1 MAAPPLNDSVQVAP
15 LAPEQPLDLR
25 ALLATVLQYKWG
37 ILALACAM
45 AIVAGF
51 WVFSQPPAYRAQ
63 ASLLLETN
71 QAKLVGI
78 EDVYSSNSSQFDYY
92 QTQYEILKSRN
103 LAERVVRRLQ
113 LHKHPYFGY
122 NSAESE
128 AADYDLNSLKP
139 AEQQQPPEL
148 VTAAEAE
155 ARAIASITGSIVG
168 GLTVRPVDYSY
179 LVYLQYESGNPEI
192 AADIVNTLAS
202 EYIESELENRTSGT
216 VKATS
221 WLNERLLQIR
231 EKLRLSEQA
240 LQDFRD
246 REQLVAVD
254 GTTSLGGNE
263 LTYLSTR
270 LEEARKARIEAQ
282 NVKQEVNNAGQLSV
296 EEMLTIPSILQHEL
310 IRGLKQKQAAAE
322 SRTEELGK
330 RYGKKHPTMIAA
342 QSELDA
348 ANRTLKSG
356 VARVVSG
363 ISREF
368 ELARRNEQLLTSR
381 WEEQRTAV
389 QDFNRKEFEL
399 LELQREVDTNRQ
411 LFDVFFTR
419 LKETGETSSFERPNA
434 RILDPALVPTTAVR
448 PGKQRTVV
456 LAFMLGLML
465 GTGAAL
471 LLGHLDDTIKN
482 PDDLLQKIGIP
493 SLGVVPIMP
502 VDAKGNFEQYWDN
515 TQNAYAEALRSIR
528 TALVLSSL
536 DRPAKI
542 IVLTSSVESEG
553 KSAIALN
560 LGAALAQMEKTLIIG
575 ADLRRPSLA
584 TRCGLQPNH
593 KGLSHFVSGAAELE
607 ECIEFLEASSLHVM
621 PAGLIP
627 ANPLEMVSSER
638 FSEALD
644 TLRGK
649 FDRIIIDSAPLGA
662 VSDALILSSLA
673 DAAIFII
680 KANSTLASNAKRH
693 VARMQASNL
702 PLVGAILNQY
712 DPRKAQQAQGGNN
725 YLYDDYYSSQS
736 EKQS

>member
-63 ASLLLETN
+63 ASLLLETA

-78 EDVYSSNSSQFDYY
+78 EDVYSSNSSQYDYY

-122 NSAESE
+122 ASAEPE

-148 VTAAEAE
+148 VSAAEAE
-155 ARAIASITGSIVG
+155 ARAIAGVTGSIVG

-179 LVYLQYESGNPEI
+179 MVYLQYESGNPQI

-202 EYIESELENRTSGT
+202 EYIESELETRTSGT

-231 EKLRLSEQA
+231 DKLRVSEQA

-254 GTTSLGGNE
+254 GITSLGGNE

-282 NVKQEVNNAGQLSV
+282 NVKQEVNNAGKLSV

-330 RYGKKHPTMIAA
+330 RYGRKHPTMIAA

-411 LFDVFFTR
+411 LYDVFFTR

-434 RILDPALVPTTAVR
+434 RILDPALVPTAAIT
-448 PGKQRTVV
+448 PDKQRTVV

-471 LLGHLDDTIKN
+471 LLGHLDDTVKN

-502 VDAKGNFEQYWDN
+502 ADAKGSFEQYWEN

-542 IVLTSSVESEG
+542 IVLTSSVEGEG

-584 TRCGLQPNH
+584 TRCGLRPNH

-607 ECIEFLEASSLHVM
+607 ECIEFLDASSLHVM

-627 ANPLEMVSSER
+627 ANPLEMVSSDR
-638 FSEALD
+638 FAQALA
-644 TLRGK
+644 TLRDK

-680 KANSTLASNAKRH
+680 KANSTPASNAKRH
-693 VARMQASNL
+693 VARMRASNL